1 MTLAAAMLG
10 FGGWAGM
17 SLTSSPDAAPA
28 PTSVTPPVPTLP
40 ESGSAAPSPSA
51 SPSPAASPSA
61 SPPSAS
67 SPSPAAPATS
77 APPAPTP
84 PAQASPDVPGP
95 VAAAEAQVVVLVN
108 QERAAVGCPALS
120 VDSRL
125 TAAARGHSADMAA
138 RGYFSHETPE
148 GVSFSARITQA
159 GYRWSAAAENIAAG
173 QRDAA
178 AVMRAWMNSDG
189 HRRNILNCS
198 LRHIGV
204 GLVYSANNRPYW
216 TQDFASPR

>member
-28 PTSVTPPVPTLP
+28 PPSATLTVPTLP
-40 ESGSAAPSPSA
+40 DSAPSA
-51 SPSPAASPSA
+51 G
-61 SPPSAS
+61 SPPATAPPPTTPPSTS
-67 SPSPAAPATS
+67 SPSPTAPATS
-77 APPAPTP
+77 APAPPAPPP
-84 PAQASPDVPGP
+84 PAQGSPGVPAA

-108 QERAAVGCPALS
+108 QERAAVGCPALT

-138 RGYFSHETPE
+138 RGYFSHDTPE
-148 GVSFSARITQA
+148 GVSFATRITNA

-178 AVMRAWMNSDG
+178 GVMRDWMNSDG

-198 LRHIGV
+198 LRQIGV
-204 GLVYSANNRPYW
+204 GLAYSANSRPYW